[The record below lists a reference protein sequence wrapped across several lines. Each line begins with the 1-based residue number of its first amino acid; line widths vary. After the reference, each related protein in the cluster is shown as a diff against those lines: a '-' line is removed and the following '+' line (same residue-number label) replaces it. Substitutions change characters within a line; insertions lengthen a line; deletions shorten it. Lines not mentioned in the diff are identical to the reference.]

1 MRKNVL
7 LIGALMMASMSM
19 MAQTKVGGIRES
31 MIQQMA
37 KSQNGG
43 AANKA
48 LFNAIAANNID
59 DLVKNHANEAP
70 VDTHFSIETPA
81 QSIHNQKSSGRC
93 WMFSGFNVLRSNF
106 ALNDKQGRVVE
117 YSQDYLFFYDQLE
130 KANLMLQGVIDLG
143 KKSIEDPQV
152 QFFFKNPLNDGGTFC
167 GVADLA
173 SKYGLVPMSAQPET
187 FSSNNTSK
195 MSRLISSKL
204 REYGL
209 ELRKMVAQGK
219 KSAAIQARKNEML
232 GQVYHM
238 LSLTLG
244 EP

>member
-117 YSQDYLFFYDQLE
+117 YSQDYLFSTTSWRRLTSCFRVLSTL
-130 KANLMLQGVIDLG
+130 ARR
-143 KKSIEDPQV
+143 
-152 QFFFKNPLNDGGTFC
+152 
-167 GVADLA
+167 A
-173 SKYGLVPMSAQPET
+173 SKTLRCSSSSRTLSTMVVPSAVLPTWQA
-187 FSSNNTSK
+187 S
-195 MSRLISSKL
+195 
-204 REYGL
+204 
-209 ELRKMVAQGK
+209 MVSYQ
-219 KSAAIQARKNEML
+219 
-232 GQVYHM
+232 
-238 LSLTLG
+238 
-244 EP
+244 